1 MFRHTYHPYTQ
12 IGLSLLLFL
21 MVFSCSAIATEVEG
35 GVDSS
40 GIQSLENIAQELV
53 KVRQQIESLHTDINF
68 ENERYRDELRSF
80 SGQKSDLDVRISRAE
95 LNLKDLERELANLAE
110 QNSKKDLAQA
120 DVTPGL
126 KQAIK
131 LLRASVSDSL
141 PFKIMERLKVID
153 EIEFRLDSNTIS
165 PNKAANQLWAFV
177 EDELMIG
184 KSSGIY
190 NDTASIKGQ
199 EKLVKVL
206 RIGKIA
212 MFYKTT
218 DGEFGVTKFDKGK
231 WQQTSFDDSDSI
243 SQLEQLFDLFNKNIR
258 NGQFVMPN
266 FLPRS

>member
-1 MFRHTYHPYTQ
+1 MTYHSYNQ
-12 IGLSLLLFL
+12 IGLSLSLFL
-21 MVFSCSAIATEVEG
+21 MAFSCSVIATEVG
-35 GVDSS
+35 AGAVSS
-40 GIQSLENIAQELV
+40 GIQSLENISQELV
-53 KVRQQIESLHTDINF
+53 KVRHQIEELHTNISF
-68 ENERYRDELRSF
+68 ENDRYKDELRSY

-95 LNLKDLERELANLAE
+95 LNLKDLERELAKLAD
-110 QNSKKDLAQA
+110 QNSKKNLAQA

-131 LLRASVSDSL
+131 ELRSSVSDSL
-141 PFKIMERLKVID
+141 PFKIKERLKVID
-153 EIEFRLDSNTIS
+153 EIEYRLDLNTIS

-190 NDTASIKGQ
+190 NDTVSIKGQ

-206 RIGKIA
+206 RIGKVT
-212 MFYKTT
+212 MFYKTS
-218 DGEFGVTKFDKGK
+218 DGEFGITKFEKGK
-231 WQQTSFDDSDSI
+231 WQQTSLDDSDSI
-243 SQLEQLFDLFNKNIR
+243 SQLEQLFDSFNKNIR